1 MCWVGFGSVE
11 LDLVRLS
18 WVALGKVGC
27 VELGWAKLRW
37 GAGWAWLGVR
47 LGEVGFGRDGLS
59 WMKLGRIGL
68 VDCVGLVGLVGSAR
82 NWSG

>member
-1 MCWVGFGSVE
+1 MCWVVFGSVE

-18 WVALGKVGC
+18 WVASGKVGC
-27 VELGWAKLRW
+27 VGLGWAKLRW
-37 GAGWAWLGVR
+37 VAGWGWLGVR
-47 LGEVGFGRDGLS
+47 LGEVGSGRDGLS

-68 VDCVGLVGLVGSAR
+68 VGCVGLVGLVGSGR